1 MEQNIWDEGHL
12 GAAAEVMA
20 TVDELI
26 TDKPIV
32 EEVKTYHR
40 NLFVAFYD

>member
-1 MEQNIWDEGHL
+1 
-12 GAAAEVMA
+12 MA

-32 EEVKTYHR
+32 EEVMTYHR